1 MRVRVGERSLGLCM
15 CKIAFSSSS
24 SSSSKDVLAVVCI
37 FSNEDER
44 INTY

>member
-24 SSSSKDVLAVVCI
+24 SSSSSSKDVLAVVCI
-37 FSNEDER
+37 SSN
-44 INTY
+44 